1 MINDS
6 SYLDKNGLI
15 QLLQDLSE
23 KIRNKIGNSLTEDNR
38 SKLATIGLII
48 DALNDIKN
56 LEEETQLVIS
66 AALNDLNSRINNASN
81 NYDEILQDIT
91 DLLNKKLDKES
102 TIEIEEINSILI

>member
-6 SYLDKNGLI
+6 SYLDRNGLI

-48 DALNDIKN
+48 DALNNVSN
-56 LEEETQLVIS
+56 LEEETQLAIS
-66 AALNDLNSRINNASN
+66 AAINDLNSRIDDASN
-81 NYDEILQDIT
+81 NYDRTLQDIM
-91 DLLNKKLDKES
+91 DLLDKKLDKDENL
-102 TIEIEEINSILI
+102 TLEEINTLIY

>member
-38 SKLATIGLII
+38 SKLATIGSII
-48 DALNDIKN
+48 DALNNIRN
-56 LEEETQLVIS
+56 LEEEAQLVIS
-66 AALNDLNSRINNASN
+66 AALNDLNSRIDSASS

-91 DLLNKKLDKES
+91 DLLNKKLDKSENL
-102 TIEIEEINSILI
+102 TLEEINSLIY